1 MYSITDEK
9 SFAEMQTFKD
19 QLEKYKRPG
28 EKVPIALIGNKVD
41 LEQERVVSTA
51 KGEAL
56 AKKWRRTIE
65 SGVSHVSDMLFMETS
80 AMVSLT
86 PIINPD
92 PALVGLTQ
100 RPTCGR

>member
-51 KGEAL
+51 DGEAL
-56 AKKWRRTIE
+56 AKNWRETIE
-65 SGVSHVSDMLFMETS
+65 NGGSPVSDILHMES
-80 AMVSLT
+80 S
-86 PIINPD
+86 
-92 PALVGLTQ
+92 ALVSWTLIF
-100 RPTCGR
+100 